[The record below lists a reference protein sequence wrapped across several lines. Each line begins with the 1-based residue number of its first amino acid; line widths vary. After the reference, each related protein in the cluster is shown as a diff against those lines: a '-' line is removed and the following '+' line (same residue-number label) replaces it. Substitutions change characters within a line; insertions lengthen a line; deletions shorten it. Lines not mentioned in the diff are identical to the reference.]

1 MHVPTCMYIQSCT
14 SKQMDMLFCKA
25 SLFSVAVGSLEMD
38 PDTIKR
44 SRNNLREY
52 IVLNL
57 NVASN
62 DTRNARSVTSLAR
75 ESNDS
80 NDQFRG
86 FTNGDGDFL
95 SKSLRPLSELLGVL

>member
-1 MHVPTCMYIQSCT
+1 
-14 SKQMDMLFCKA
+14 MDN
-25 SLFSVAVGSLEMD
+25 
-38 PDTIKR
+38 DTIKR

-57 NVASN
+57 NVVSN
-62 DTRNARSVTSLAR
+62 DARNARSVTSLAR
-75 ESNDS
+75 ESFDS

-86 FTNGDGDFL
+86 FTNGDGDFS

>member
-1 MHVPTCMYIQSCT
+1 MAALDINN
-14 SKQMDMLFCKA
+14 
-25 SLFSVAVGSLEMD
+25 
-38 PDTIKR
+38 DTIKR

-57 NVASN
+57 NVTSN
-62 DTRNARSVTSLAR
+62 NTRNVRSVTSLAR
-75 ESNDS
+75 ESIDS

-95 SKSLRPLSELLGVL
+95 SKSLPPLSEIVRRSLNNSSSLFRMLVVH

>member
-1 MHVPTCMYIQSCT
+1 MNN
-14 SKQMDMLFCKA
+14 
-25 SLFSVAVGSLEMD
+25 
-38 PDTIKR
+38 DTIKR

-57 NVASN
+57 NAVSN
-62 DTRNARSVTSLAR
+62 VTRNARSVTSLAR
-75 ESNDS
+75 ESIDS

-95 SKSLRPLSELLGVL
+95 SKSLRPLPELLGVL

>member
-1 MHVPTCMYIQSCT
+1 MAALDINN
-14 SKQMDMLFCKA
+14 
-25 SLFSVAVGSLEMD
+25 
-38 PDTIKR
+38 DTIKR

-57 NVASN
+57 NVVSN

-75 ESNDS
+75 ESIDS

-95 SKSLRPLSELLGVL
+95 SKSLRPLSEIVRRSLNNSSSLFRMLVVH